1 MNCLVLGLALSM
13 HLGLAN
19 DYNQV
24 HPYAMCETDNII
36 VGVYY
41 NSLDRTS
48 LVGGYKLNISED
60 LVLDFG
66 IVTGYDYDVLPMI
79 RLRYENFFV
88 MPALENNRVGVV
100 FGLQFNLKE
109 RKINE

>member
-1 MNCLVLGLALSM
+1 MTCLVLGLALSM

-48 LVGGYKLNISED
+48 LVGAYKLNISED

-66 IVTGYDYDVLPMI
+66 IVTGYEYDVLPMI
-79 RLRYENFFV
+79 RLRHKNFFV
-88 MPALENNRVGVV
+88 MPALEKNRVGII
-100 FGLQFNLKE
+100 FGLQFNFIEKE
-109 RKINE
+109 